1 VDGLRPD
8 IAERELA
15 AGRLPHLARLARRG
29 GAARAVTAFP
39 STTSVAYL
47 PFLTGCAPGRCNV
60 PSIRWLDRA
69 RYDGRPWRSREH
81 VRSYCGYQ
89 AGRLDGDIAP
99 DVRTVFEL
107 VPESTAVFT
116 MVARGLTPDRDPSR
130 RARKLWGTLAHFTE
144 WHQPSDDAVAR
155 HLLRAAR
162 EPWRFVF
169 AQFPA
174 VDGYTHQSTP
184 DGPRVLRALRRV
196 DAAIGA
202 LLDTLES
209 RGESERALVL
219 VVSDHGASP
228 VHTHLDLADWFRA
241 QGVPTLAHPII
252 WTRNPGAAVMVAGN
266 GSAMVYARPGM
277 SRAERWPLERLRTAD
292 AFGAGRDL
300 VAALVRE
307 PAVAFVAGE
316 TTRPDGA
323 EGALRLLSADGD
335 AEIVRRGEYIAY
347 VPRTGDP
354 LAIDSAFEGTAREWV
369 ARTIDS
375 PYPDAPGQ
383 LLDQFRSPRT
393 GDLVVVAREGYDFR
407 ERFEVPEHKAGHGS
421 LVAGHMLTP
430 LIASEPLPEAPLRT
444 VDLFPAMLDWLGVP
458 LPAVLDGEPVWLPAT
473 EPVTAAGVGCTGPA
487 RMLPSAL
494 VESGP

>member
-1 VDGLRPD
+1 
-8 IAERELA
+8 
-15 AGRLPHLARLARRG
+15 
-29 GAARAVTAFP
+29 
-39 STTSVAYL
+39 
-47 PFLTGCAPGRCNV
+47 
-60 PSIRWLDRA
+60 
-69 RYDGRPWRSREH
+69 
-81 VRSYCGYQ
+81 
-89 AGRLDGDIAP
+89 
-99 DVRTVFEL
+99 
-107 VPESTAVFT
+107 
-116 MVARGLTPDRDPSR
+116 
-130 RARKLWGTLAHFTE
+130 
-144 WHQPSDDAVAR
+144 
-155 HLLRAAR
+155 
-162 EPWRFVF
+162 
-169 AQFPA
+169 
-174 VDGYTHQSTP
+174 
-184 DGPRVLRALRRV
+184 
-196 DAAIGA
+196 
-202 LLDTLES
+202 
-209 RGESERALVL
+209 
-219 VVSDHGASP
+219 
-228 VHTHLDLADWFRA
+228 
-241 QGVPTLAHPII
+241 
-252 WTRNPGAAVMVAGN
+252 
-266 GSAMVYARPGM
+266 M